1 LWFGGHADPV
11 LQRIANL
18 GDGWLPNYR
27 SAEDA
32 TQALAKLG
40 AYLEQQ
46 GRSLNEIGIE
56 PRLRYEKGDPTVW
69 RDLAEGWASAGA
81 THLTVIT
88 MGAGFTTPQQHIQAI
103 TRYAD
108 ALELYLRF

>member
-1 LWFGGHADPV
+1 M
-11 LQRIANL
+11 

-32 TQALAKLG
+32 AQALAKLG
-40 AYLEQQ
+40 AYLEQK
-46 GRSLNEIGIE
+46 GRSLSEIGIE
-56 PRLRYEKGDPTVW
+56 PRLRYENGDPSTW
-69 RDLAEGWASAGA
+69 RELAQGWAGAGA

-88 MGAGFTTPQQHIQAI
+88 MGAGFATPQEHIQAI

-108 ALELYLRF
+108 ALGLQT